1 MKFFMSRFILL
12 FILFFSLT
20 AGLKLSGSK
29 LSDYSGST
37 IGDLHKDTIDKQL
50 LYNGRVWRV
59 LYKNVKGFEF
69 LFTKDFLPGSVTIDG
84 KTYNNLELKY
94 DIYNDEILTATDRG
108 IILQLNKEMVEKFTL
123 YYENRI
129 FYFHNI
135 KRDSLSNLE
144 GYVNVLHDGKT
155 AFYVKYKKDILLL
168 ADDNKNDIFSETY
181 KNYLLKDKK
190 IYPMNSRKDLTTALI
205 DKQPEI
211 KAFIKKNKIQVSKKV
226 PGSFI
231 PVLIYYDTL

>member
-1 MKFFMSRFILL
+1 MEFFMSRFSLL
-12 FILFFSLT
+12 VVLFFTLA
-20 AGLKLSGSK
+20 AGLKLSGSTG
-29 LSDYSGST
+29 SDYAVNNF
-37 IGDLHKDTIDKQL
+37 GDLQKDTINKQL

-94 DIYNDEILTATDRG
+94 DIYNDEILTATDHG

-123 YYENRI
+123 YYENKI

-135 KRDSLSNLE
+135 KKDSINNIG
-144 GYVNVLHDGKT
+144 GYVNVLHNGKT
-155 AFYVKYKKDILLL
+155 ALYVKYKKDILLL
-168 ADDNKNDIFSETY
+168 ADDNKNDIFSETFKTY
-181 KNYLLKDKK
+181 LKKESVVYPMSNKKDLLK
-190 IYPMNSRKDLTTALI
+190 ALA
-205 DKQPEI
+205 DKQPEV
-211 KAFIKKNKIQVSKKV
+211 KAFIKKNKIQVSKKI

>member
-1 MKFFMSRFILL
+1 MSRFSLL
-12 FILFFSLT
+12 VILFFTIS
-20 AGLKLSGSK
+20 AGLKLSGSTV
-29 LSDYSGST
+29 SDHSVNNLT
-37 IGDLHKDTIDKQL
+37 DLQKDTIDKQL

-69 LFTKDFLPGSVTIDG
+69 LFTKDFLPGTITIDG

-94 DIYNDEILTATDRG
+94 DIYNDEILTLTDRG
-108 IILQLNKEMVEKFTL
+108 IVLQLNKEMVEKFTL
-123 YYENRI
+123 YYENKI

-135 KRDSLSNLE
+135 KADSINNLD
-144 GYVNVLHDGKT
+144 GYVNVLHDKKT

-168 ADDNKNDIFSETY
+168 ADDNKNDIFSEIFKTY
-181 KNYLLKDKK
+181 LRKDNIIYPIGSKKDLLKV
-190 IYPMNSRKDLTTALI
+190 LA
-205 DKQPEI
+205 DKQPEV
-211 KAFIKKNKIQVSKKV
+211 KAFIKKNKIQVSKKI

>member
-1 MKFFMSRFILL
+1 MSRFCLL
-12 FILFFSLT
+12 VVLFFTLA
-20 AGLKLSGSK
+20 AGLKLSGSTG
-29 LSDYSGST
+29 SDYAVNNF
-37 IGDLHKDTIDKQL
+37 GDLQKDTIDRQI

-69 LFTKDFLPGSVTIDG
+69 LFTKDFLPGSVTIEG
-84 KTYNNLELKY
+84 KTYNNLKLKY
-94 DIYNDEILTATDRG
+94 DICNDEILTANSSG

-123 YYENRI
+123 YYENKI

-135 KRDSLSNLE
+135 KADTISNLS

-155 AFYVKYKKDILLL
+155 AFYVKYKKEILLL
-168 ADDNKNDIFSETY
+168 ADDNKNDIFSETFKTY
-181 KNYLLKDKK
+181 IKK
-190 IYPMNSRKDLTTALI
+190 GSTIYPMNNKKDLTTVLI
-205 DKQPEI
+205 DKQPEV
-211 KAFIKKNKIQVSKKV
+211 KAFIKKNKIQVSKKT

>member
-1 MKFFMSRFILL
+1 MQ
-12 FILFFSLT
+12 
-20 AGLKLSGSK
+20 
-29 LSDYSGST
+29 
-37 IGDLHKDTIDKQL
+37 KDTIDRQI

-94 DIYNDEILTATDRG
+94 DIYNDEILTANESG

-123 YYENRI
+123 YYENKI

-135 KRDSLSNLE
+135 RADSISNLQ
-144 GYVNVLHDGKT
+144 GYVNVIHDGKT

-168 ADDNKNDIFSETY
+168 ADDNKNDIFSETF
-181 KNYLLKDKK
+181 KTYLRKGNK
-190 IYPMNSRKDLTTALI
+190 IYPVGTKKDLTTALA
-205 DKQPEI
+205 DKQPQV
-211 KAFIKKNKIQVSKKV
+211 KAFIKKNKIQILKKM